1 MKRNFEM
8 KSHSR
13 EIFID
18 DTMTIQRVMSNLG
31 ANESQIKKYVK
42 QYNIPYIKIGHRWRF
57 TRESYELLK
66 EKLTCRSTTINEV
79 NTGKLKAKFGLGNTV
94 SALDKVQKL
103 IKKGMQSA

>member
-1 MKRNFEM
+1 MGLTMKY
-8 KSHSR
+8 HSR
-13 EIFID
+13 EVFVD
-18 DTMTIQRVMSNLG
+18 ETMTIERVMSNLK

-66 EKLTCRSTTINEV
+66 EKLTCRSSTINEES
-79 NTGKLKAKFGLGNTV
+79 TGKLKVKFGTENTQ

-103 IKKGMQSA
+103 IKKEMRSA